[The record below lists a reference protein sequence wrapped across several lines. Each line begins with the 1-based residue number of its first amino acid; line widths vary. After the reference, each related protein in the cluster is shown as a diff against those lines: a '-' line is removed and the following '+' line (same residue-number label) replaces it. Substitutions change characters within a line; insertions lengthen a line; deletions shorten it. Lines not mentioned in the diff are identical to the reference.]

1 MMKRTFAWLSAVLL
15 ASAVALPLH
24 AEEQHPAERM
34 VIDTTNKVLERLRK
48 DKAEL
53 QKDKS
58 KIYPLVEELILP
70 HFDFHKMSIWV
81 LGKNWRKA
89 DAEQQKTF
97 TAQFQNLLVRTYS
110 TALLEYTDQK
120 IEFQPF
126 HAGEGDKKVT
136 VKTRIVQNGGAAD
149 IPLNY
154 SLYLNRQGEW
164 KVYDISVDGIS
175 LVTNFRTSFASEVQQ
190 GGIPRLLAK
199 LEEMNQGKGAD
210 SGK

>member
-1 MMKRTFAWLSAVLL
+1 MMRQLFSWLSAALL
-15 ASAVALPLH
+15 SLAISLPVH
-24 AEEQHPAERM
+24 ATEHPAERL
-34 VIDTTNKVLERLRK
+34 VVDTTNKVLERLRK
-48 DKAEL
+48 DKPAL

-89 DAEQQKTF
+89 DAAQQKTF
-97 TAQFQNLLVRTYS
+97 TDEFQNLLVRTYS

-120 IEFQPF
+120 IDFLPF
-126 HAGEGDKKVT
+126 HASETDKKVT

-154 SLYLNRQGEW
+154 SLYRNRAGEW

-175 LVTNFRTSFASEVQQ
+175 LVTNYRTSFASEVQK
-190 GGIPRLLAK
+190 GGIPKLLAK
-199 LEEMNQGKGAD
+199 LAEMNQAKGTD

>member
-1 MMKRTFAWLSAVLL
+1 MKRTFAWLSAILL
-15 ASAVALPLH
+15 AGAVALPLH
-24 AEEQHPAERM
+24 AEEQHPAASL
-34 VIDTTNKVLERLRK
+34 VTDTTNKVLQRLRK
-48 DKAEL
+48 EKAEL

-89 DAEQQKTF
+89 DAAQQKTF
-97 TAQFQNLLVRTYS
+97 TGEFQNLLVRTYS

-120 IEFQPF
+120 IEFLPF
-126 HAGEGDKKVT
+126 HAGDKDRKVT
-136 VKTRIVQNGGAAD
+136 VKTRIVQNGGSAD

-154 SLYLNRQGEW
+154 SLYRNKAGEW

-175 LVTNFRTSFASEVQQ
+175 LVTNYRTSFASEVRQ
-190 GGIPRLLAK
+190 GGIPKLLSK
-199 LEEMNQGKGAD
+199 LAEMNQAKGAG
-210 SGK
+210 SGE